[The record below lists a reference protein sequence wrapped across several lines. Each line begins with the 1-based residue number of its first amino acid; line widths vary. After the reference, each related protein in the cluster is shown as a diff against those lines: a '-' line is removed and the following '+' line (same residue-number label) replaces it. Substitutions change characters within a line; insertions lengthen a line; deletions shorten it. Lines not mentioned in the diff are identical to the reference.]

1 MGGTDQ
7 ALFRLAGAGV
17 VQPHTWLW
25 ESIHGLCFPALAIA
39 VSKVVGTVSM
49 VMTKRERR
57 EISVSVL
64 QSSPC
69 LRTAWKSS
77 SFLAFSRIS
86 VDDVAPGTWLGYLR
100 SAESDLWEGGRGKAS
115 TKPCQAM
122 HCHSL
127 FLKPQKTPHPFYSL
141 LFPHQPCVRCSWAM
155 DLGKPSHLHLMGK
168 QQQSPWE
175 QGSPAWPH
183 PAGEDG

>member
-1 MGGTDQ
+1 MGG
-7 ALFRLAGAGV
+7 
-17 VQPHTWLW
+17 
-25 ESIHGLCFPALAIA
+25 
-39 VSKVVGTVSM
+39 
-49 VMTKRERR
+49 

-69 LRTAWKSS
+69 LRTAWKSNP
-77 SFLAFSRIS
+77 FLAPSRIN
-86 VDDVAPGTWLGYLR
+86 VGNVAPGTWLGYLR
-100 SAESDLWEGGRGKAS
+100 SAESDLWKGGRGKAS

-127 FLKPQKTPHPFYSL
+127 FLKPQKTPHPFYSS

-175 QGSPAWPH
+175 QGSPS
-183 PAGEDG
+183 PAPPSR